1 MWARFLSGKPADR
14 KRLSGGGRTEAAGNT
29 ATGWLKLLALI
40 FMFIDHSGKVLFNNL
55 QGMRILGRAAFPL
68 YLWCM
73 VVGFERTRSVPRY
86 LFRILLVGVISQPLY
101 VLALDTQGHIGT
113 IISEVAADP
122 DVLNR
127 IFLVKPNVFL
137 TLLLGLAALWGI
149 REKKLLS
156 QIWAPALAIA
166 LATSLK
172 ADYGWRG
179 VTLLIMLY
187 VSRNSRPAIAS
198 VMVAFFLFWGSSY
211 PVFTSLFGV
220 PIKLSSLPE
229 WLNTPLNAFLRL
241 ETFALLSLPLILIR
255 FPRDLRLPKWVS
267 YALYPGHL
275 VLLILLKIIFYGW

>member
-1 MWARFLSGKPADR
+1 MCLPW
-14 KRLSGGGRTEAAGNT
+14 
-29 ATGWLKLLALI
+29 
-40 FMFIDHSGKVLFNNL
+40 
-55 QGMRILGRAAFPL
+55 
-68 YLWCM
+68 
-73 VVGFERTRSVPRY
+73 
-86 LFRILLVGVISQPLY
+86 
-101 VLALDTQGHIGT
+101 
-113 IISEVAADP
+113 ISEVAADP

-127 IFLVKPNVFL
+127 IFLVKHNVFL